1 VVNGL
6 MRDGREGGST
16 ANWGCGAG
24 RMGWPEWTRP
34 ARGGEG
40 GGRIRWD
47 PDLQSRRRRVER
59 ARSRLL
65 CLEAKD
71 SSWLDLSNRRVSASR
86 DTCRCRYLV
95 GYSCVCIYIQCNV
108 RHSRFLKFA
117 CRRLNWF
124 RRANER
130 FLPLPSLVPCIRLNR
145 HDSICQ
151 QWAWKF
157 RAQRLNLTQLR
168 LEML

>member
-1 VVNGL
+1 
-6 MRDGREGGST
+6 MEGREAAQPT
-16 ANWGCGAG
+16 GAAEREGWDGLSGQG
-24 RMGWPEWTRP
+24 RP
-34 ARGGEG
+34 GGEG

-95 GYSCVCIYIQCNV
+95 GYFCVCIYIQCNV
-108 RHSRFLKFA
+108 RHSRFLKFV
-117 CRRLNWF
+117 CSRLNWF
-124 RRANER
+124 RRANEQ

-151 QWAWKF
+151 QWAWKVQSPAPEPHSATAGNAVM
-157 RAQRLNLTQLR
+157 RRTAQ
-168 LEML
+168 